1 VVRSPPLDWGMPQ
14 KRGKMSQSST
24 TIIGNVTDDPK
35 LMFSGEGNAR
45 INFSVAV
52 NHYWTDSSGEKQEK
66 TSYIN
71 VTAWRFLA
79 EDSANVLE
87 KGVGV
92 IVTGRLEQR
101 SWEDKETGKTRSV
114 VEITADNIGILTRS
128 IESFERKRRNA
139 GDGGGAKKA
148 VSPRQAQ
155 QRQTVPAITDE
166 EEPF

>member
-1 VVRSPPLDWGMPQ
+1 
-14 KRGKMSQSST
+14 MSQSPT

-35 LMFSGEGNAR
+35 LMFTGEGTPR

-52 NHYWTDSSGEKQEK
+52 NHYWTDGNGEKQEK

-71 VTAWRFLA
+71 VTAWRYLA

-92 IVTGRLEQR
+92 IVTGRLESR

-114 VEITADNIGILTRS
+114 VEITADNIGIQTRS
-128 IESFERKRRNA
+128 IEKFERKRRG
-139 GDGGGAKKA
+139 GDSATKKA
-148 VSPRQAQ
+148 QSPRQAQ

>member
-1 VVRSPPLDWGMPQ
+1 
-14 KRGKMSQSST
+14 MSQSAT

-35 LMFSGEGNAR
+35 LMFTGEGTAR
-45 INFSVAV
+45 INFGVAV
-52 NHYWTDSSGEKQEK
+52 NHYWTDSNGEKQEK
-66 TSYIN
+66 VSYIN
-71 VTAWRFLA
+71 VTAWRYLA
-79 EDSANVLE
+79 EDSAAVLE

-92 IVTGRLEQR
+92 IVSGRLEQR
-101 SWEDKETGKTRSV
+101 SWEDKETGKMRSS

-128 IESFERKRRNA
+128 IEKFERKRRGNN
-139 GDGGGAKKA
+139 GSEGSTAKKA

>member
-1 VVRSPPLDWGMPQ
+1 
-14 KRGKMSQSST
+14 MSQSPA

-35 LMFSGEGNAR
+35 LTFSADGKPRLA
-45 INFSVAV
+45 FSVAI
-52 NHYWTDSSGEKQEK
+52 NHYWTDASGEKQEK

-71 VTAWRFLA
+71 VVAWRYLA

-101 SWEDKETGKTRSV
+101 SWEDKETGKNRSL
-114 VEITADNIGILTRS
+114 VELVADSIGLQTRS
-128 IESFERKRRNA
+128 IESFERKRRGNS
-139 GDGGGAKKA
+139 DGQPAKKA
-148 VSPRQAQ
+148 AAPRQAA
-155 QRQTVPAITDE
+155 RQAVIQDE

>member
-1 VVRSPPLDWGMPQ
+1 
-14 KRGKMSQSST
+14 MSQSAT

-35 LMFSGEGNAR
+35 LMFTGEGAAR
-45 INFSVAV
+45 LNFGVAV
-52 NHYWTDSSGEKQEK
+52 NHYWTDANGEKQEK

-71 VTAWRFLA
+71 VTAWRYLA

-92 IVTGRLEQR
+92 IVSGRLEQR
-101 SWEDKETGKTRSV
+101 SWEDKETGKNRSI
-114 VEITADNIGILTRS
+114 VEITADNIGVLTRS
-128 IESFERKRRNA
+128 IESFERKRR
-139 GDGGGAKKA
+139 GGNGESAPAKKA

-155 QRQTVPAITDE
+155 QRQTVPAITDQ